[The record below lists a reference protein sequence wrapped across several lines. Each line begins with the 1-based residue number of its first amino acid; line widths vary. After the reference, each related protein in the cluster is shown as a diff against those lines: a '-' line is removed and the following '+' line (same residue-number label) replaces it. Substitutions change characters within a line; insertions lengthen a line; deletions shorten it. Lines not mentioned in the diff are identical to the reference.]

1 MSILTRA
8 DLTGLEM
15 DTLIT
20 FQGAASVI
28 ANVLE
33 SGVAS
38 PEDLALAGA
47 LYAVLLKSTLI
58 TPVLCGPYIGVI
70 PGADHPLSRTA
81 QLQQLQ
87 QQQQQLQQQQQQLQ
101 QQQQQQ
107 TTVQMPQ
114 FHFAHPASPMLA
126 QLPQQQPIAAYMA
139 YPPPPP
145 PGLVYPRINTGGPVR
160 I

>member
-15 DTLIT
+15 DALVT
-20 FQGAASVI
+20 FQGAALVI

-47 LYAVLLKSTLI
+47 LYAVLLKSALI
-58 TPVLCGPYIGVI
+58 SPVLCGPYIGVV
-70 PGADHPLSRTA
+70 PGPDHPLSRTA
-81 QLQQLQ
+81 HLQ
-87 QQQQQLQQQQQQLQ
+87 QQQQAAAQMPQFHFVHPTPPMLSQLQ

-107 TTVQMPQ
+107 
-114 FHFAHPASPMLA
+114 
-126 QLPQQQPIAAYMA
+126 QLAAYMT

-145 PGLVYPRINTGGPVR
+145 PGLVYPRINAGGPLR